1 MDSKLIGQRLSEL
14 RKDKPREDVAAA
26 LGITVS
32 ALGMYE
38 RGERVPRDEIKVKI
52 AKYYGVSVQDLF
64 FTIQ

>member
-26 LGITVS
+26 LGVTVS

-64 FTIQ
+64 FAIQ

>member
-26 LGITVS
+26 LGVTVS

-64 FTIQ
+64 FAI